1 MEENKMK
8 RLLSLILALIMI
20 LSISACS
27 NEPAE
32 PVEPENE
39 ASEPAEPGSEGPSKP
54 VVPDEPAFEGAEVKV
69 GMLKGPTGM
78 GAAWLMEQDEL
89 GLTLNDYTFTV
100 AGAPDELTGQ
110 LIQGGLDIVALP
122 TNAISSLYNKTEGK
136 IVCLGVNTMGVLYIL
151 ENGENISSIADLE
164 GKTVL
169 ASGKGSTAESVLNY
183 LLAENSVNAEIY
195 WASEHTEAATLA
207 ITGEYDVVML
217 PEPFVTNV
225 MSKNAD
231 LRVALNLSEEWK
243 TLTGGVMTMGGI
255 AVRKEF
261 LEQNPEAVAEFV
273 KDYGMSI
280 DFTNENPAEAGVLI
294 EKFEIAA
301 AAVAENAIPRCNIVW
316 LVGEEYHTVLKN
328 FLSVLFEANPASIG
342 GNMPGEDFY
351 G

>member
-1 MEENKMK
+1 MK
-8 RLLSLILALIMI
+8 KFLSLILALIMV
-20 LSISACS
+20 LSMAACS
-27 NEPAE
+27 NEPTEPEE
-32 PVEPENE
+32 PVSSEAEVPEEPTEPE
-39 ASEPAEPGSEGPSKP
+39 
-54 VVPDEPAFEGAEVKV
+54 VPEFSGAEVKV

-89 GLTLNDYTFTV
+89 GLTLNNYEFTV
-100 AGAPDELTGQ
+100 AGAADELTGQ
-110 LIQGGLDIVALP
+110 LVQGGLDIAALP
-122 TNAISSLYNKTEGK
+122 TNAISALYNKTEGK

-164 GKTVL
+164 GKTIL
-169 ASGKGSTAESVLNY
+169 ASGKGSTAESVLSH
-183 LLAENSVNAEIY
+183 LLAENNVNAEIY

-243 TLTGGVMTMGGI
+243 MLTGGVMTMGGI

-316 LVGEEYHTVLKN
+316 LAGEEYHTVLKN

-351 G
+351 N

>member
-1 MEENKMK
+1 MK
-8 RLLSLILALIMI
+8 KFLSLILALIMV
-20 LSISACS
+20 LSMAACS
-27 NEPAE
+27 NEPTEPEE
-32 PVEPENE
+32 PVSSEAEVPEEPTEPE
-39 ASEPAEPGSEGPSKP
+39 
-54 VVPDEPAFEGAEVKV
+54 VPEFSGAEVKV

-89 GLTLNDYTFTV
+89 GLTLNNYEFIV
-100 AGAPDELTGQ
+100 AGAADELTGQ
-110 LIQGGLDIVALP
+110 LVQGGLDIAALP
-122 TNAISSLYNKTEGK
+122 TNAISALYNKTEGK

-151 ENGENISSIADLE
+151 ENGENILSISDLE

-169 ASGKGSTAESVLNY
+169 ASGKGSTAESVLSH
-183 LLAENSVNAEIY
+183 LLAENNVNAEIY

-243 TLTGGVMTMGGI
+243 MLTGGVMTMGGI

-316 LVGEEYHTVLKN
+316 LAGEEYHTVLKN

-342 GNMPGEDFY
+342 GNLPGEDFY

>member
-1 MEENKMK
+1 MK
-8 RLLSLILALIMI
+8 KFLSLILALIMV
-20 LSISACS
+20 LSMAACS
-27 NEPAE
+27 NEPTEPEE
-32 PVEPENE
+32 PVSSEAEVPEEPTEPE
-39 ASEPAEPGSEGPSKP
+39 
-54 VVPDEPAFEGAEVKV
+54 VPEFSGAEVKV

-89 GLTLNDYTFTV
+89 GLTLNNYEFIV
-100 AGAPDELTGQ
+100 AGAADELTGQ
-110 LIQGGLDIVALP
+110 LVQGGLDIAALP
-122 TNAISSLYNKTEGK
+122 TNAISALYNKTEGK

-151 ENGENISSIADLE
+151 ENGENISSISDLE
-164 GKTVL
+164 GKTIL
-169 ASGKGSTAESVLNY
+169 ASGKGSTAESVLSH
-183 LLAENSVNAEIY
+183 LLAENNVNAEIY

-243 TLTGGVMTMGGI
+243 MLTGGVMTMGGI

-294 EKFEIAA
+294 EKFGIAA

-316 LVGEEYHTVLKN
+316 LAGEEYHTVLKN

-351 G
+351 N